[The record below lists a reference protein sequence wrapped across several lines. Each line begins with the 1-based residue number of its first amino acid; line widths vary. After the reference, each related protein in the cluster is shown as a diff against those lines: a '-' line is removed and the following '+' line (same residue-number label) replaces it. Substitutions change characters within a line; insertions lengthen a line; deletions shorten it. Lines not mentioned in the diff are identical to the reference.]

1 MNIMKDWLCPEY
13 TDSHRITITLRSGPN
28 DHEILVPRTCFESLF
43 KTVFINSTLGVT
55 NSDPFSSK
63 LTQTFFLTVIVLI
76 SRGSIQNSCF
86 QGLEENFWRK
96 LSLPFN
102 IIEQTVTEPDLVL
115 YLQTRFYI

>member
-1 MNIMKDWLCPEY
+1 MNIMKEWLCPEY
-13 TDSHRITITLRSGPN
+13 TNSHRITITLRSGPN
-28 DHEILVPRTCFESLF
+28 DHETCFESLF

-55 NSDPFSSK
+55 NSDPFSSN

-86 QGLEENFWRK
+86 QGLKENFWRK